1 MTRVDFYT
9 DATDKAEVAC
19 RLAGKAMQQ
28 KLRVLI
34 VAPAQDQ
41 LQRVNRMLWTHP
53 PIGFVPHCLAHEPIA
68 ADTPVLLSHSADDPP
83 HDQVLI
89 NLGDEWPSSFARFA
103 RLVEIVSNDEE
114 DKRHARERFRFY
126 RDRGYQMHT
135 HKLATDAR
143 SAP

>member
-1 MTRVDFYT
+1 MTRIDFYT
-9 DATDKAEVAC
+9 DAADKAEVAC

-34 VAPAQDQ
+34 VAPTQDQ

-53 PIGFVPHCLAHEPIA
+53 PIGFVPHCLAQEPIA
-68 ADTPVLLSHSADDPP
+68 AETPVLLSHNADDPP

-89 NLGDEWPSSFARFA
+89 NLGDERPSSFARFA

-114 DKRHARERFRFY
+114 DKRLARERFRFY
-126 RDRGYQMHT
+126 RDRGYEIHT
-135 HKLATDAR
+135 HKLPSDAGG
-143 SAP
+143 AP